1 MIRIARRWNQTGQK
15 FAGEPDI
22 ARAFFSD
29 HKMFLWVLVVVTYLW
44 NIQFLSTN
52 GFSRFPQTA
61 SAVFATAL
69 ATASATFKVA
79 FTGQDSPELMTGL
92 IKTMADNEKGAS
104 LVARARVTF
113 IAIGISLIYTLATG
127 RGLPKRPNRESL
139 LPFI

>member
-29 HKMFLWVLVVVTYLW
+29 HKMFLWGLVIVTYLW

-61 SAVFATAL
+61 SAVIATAL

-79 FTGQDSPELMTGL
+79 FTGQDSPELMIGL

-104 LVARARVTF
+104 LVTRARVTF